1 MSDSES
7 SKEQI
12 VIACQALGLH
22 GCGSGIGGH
31 VSMRAPGENAI
42 WINAFD
48 RTLAE
53 ITIDDVLLI
62 DFDGNVL
69 EGNREV
75 SIGVTSILEFIT
87 NEKTLML
94 LSTRMD
100 LGARPWQALLAH

>member
-48 RTLAE
+48 RTLWRDAR
-53 ITIDDVLLI
+53 L
-62 DFDGNVL
+62 
-69 EGNREV
+69 
-75 SIGVTSILEFIT
+75 SILC
-87 NEKTLML
+87 TLKV
-94 LSTRMD
+94 
-100 LGARPWQALLAH
+100 